1 MNQWNKVRQQVL
13 GLVVSFLMI
22 GVVGV
27 NAQTANVTS
36 IMGLN
41 AQNIQ
46 NYEFNLGRIT
56 AIAKLHNAT
65 SAILDTFAAQRQV
78 LTCVH
83 LYFSQNEIA
92 DCNDLLTGYLTQNEL
107 GNNQTMI
114 NIAKAYLKLSGIQ

>member
-1 MNQWNKVRQQVL
+1 MNLLFLAALIPVL
-13 GLVVSFLMI
+13 IVLVTTMK
-22 GVVGV
+22 
-27 NAQTANVTS
+27 ATAETANVTS

-56 AIAKLHNAT
+56 DIAKLHNAT
-65 SAILDTFAAQRQV
+65 SATLGTFAAQRQV
-78 LTCVH
+78 LTCVQ
-83 LYFSQNEIA
+83 LYFSQTEIA

>member
-13 GLVVSFLMI
+13 GLVVGFRMI

-56 AIAKLHNAT
+56 DIAYAN
-65 SAILDTFAAQRQV
+65 
-78 LTCVH
+78 
-83 LYFSQNEIA
+83 
-92 DCNDLLTGYLTQNEL
+92 
-107 GNNQTMI
+107 
-114 NIAKAYLKLSGIQ
+114 